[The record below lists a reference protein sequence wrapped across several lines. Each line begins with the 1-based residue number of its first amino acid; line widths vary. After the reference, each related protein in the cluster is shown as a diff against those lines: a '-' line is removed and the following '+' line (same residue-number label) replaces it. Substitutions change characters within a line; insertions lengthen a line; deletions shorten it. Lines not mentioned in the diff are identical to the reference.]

1 MRRQFLRVYSVLFVV
16 ALLVSLA
23 MQLLALREIRQQVDQ
38 RLLDG
43 FGEPVLSLRDRLL
56 AFEDE
61 PERMRAELVSLRQE
75 LGTRA
80 RLLTLEAAMLSPE
93 ERQALTTGEPLL
105 VREEGRRA
113 LVVLVGETR
122 VLLVG
127 PFADRG
133 RRGPLFLPVLMTG
146 LTVLLIGAALYL
158 MLRPMERRL
167 HAITAAATRFGSGD
181 MTARAPSGQED
192 GIGRLGSQFNAMAS
206 QIGHLIDRQRH
217 QLRAVSHE
225 LRTPLA
231 RVFFLVDEALEAR
244 TPREK
249 DHALRRIEH
258 SVHEMNELVEELLL
272 FARLD
277 SDAEEVHL
285 EPIAVQPLFA
295 EMVELARELKPSLEI
310 PMVDEVGEFVG
321 SPRYVRRALLNLV
334 TNAARFAHLK
344 VALHAEKKGE
354 WALLHVD
361 DDGNGVPEA
370 SREAIFEPFAQLQT
384 ERNSHHGAGLGLA
397 IVRRIVRAHGGDVR
411 VTSSALGGAR
421 FTLEFPLQV
430 RSTTVSGARA
440 AVNSTSS

>member
-1 MRRQFLRVYSVLFVV
+1 MRRQFLRVYSALFVV
-16 ALLVSLA
+16 SLVVALVI
-23 MQLLALREIRQQVDQ
+23 QVLALREIRQQVDL

-43 FGEPVLSLRDRLL
+43 FGEPVMHLRDRLL
-56 AFEDE
+56 EFEND
-61 PERMRAELVSLRQE
+61 PERMRAELLSVRRE

-80 RLLTLEAAMLSPE
+80 RILTLEAAMLSPE
-93 ERQALTTGEPLL
+93 ARAELAGGQPVL

-113 LVVLVGETR
+113 LVVSIGDNR

-133 RRGPLFLPVLMTG
+133 RRVPLFLPVVMTG
-146 LTVLLIGAALYL
+146 LTVLFIGAALYL
-158 MLRPMERRL
+158 LLRPIERRL
-167 HAITAAATRFGSGD
+167 HDITAAAARFGAGD
-181 MTARAPSGQED
+181 LTARAPTGHDD
-192 GIGRLGSQFNAMAS
+192 GIGRVGLQFNAMAS
-206 QIGHLIDRQRH
+206 QIGHLIERQRH

-277 SDAEEVHL
+277 ADAEQVHL
-285 EPIAVQPLFA
+285 EPIAVQALFA

-310 PMVDEVGEFVG
+310 PLSDDVGEFMG

-334 TNAARFAHLK
+334 TNAARFAHQK
-344 VALHAEKKGE
+344 VALHAVKVGDR
-354 WALLHVD
+354 ALLHVD

-397 IVRRIVRAHGGDVR
+397 IVRRIVRAHGGDVL
-411 VTSSALGGAR
+411 VTSSPLGGAR
-421 FTLEFPLQV
+421 FTLEFPLN
-430 RSTTVSGARA
+430 ARA
-440 AVNSTSS
+440 VMGSGSRTAVKSASA

>member
-1 MRRQFLRVYSVLFVV
+1 MRRQFVRVYAALFLVS
-16 ALLVSLA
+16 LLVSMA
-23 MQLLALREIRQQVDQ
+23 IQMLALREIRQQVDQ

-43 FGEPVLSLRDRLL
+43 FSEPVIHLRDRL
-56 AFEDE
+56 AEFEDD
-61 PERMRAELVSLRQE
+61 PERMRAELVSLRRE

-80 RLLTLEAAMLSPE
+80 RILTLEAAMLSPE
-93 ERQALTTGEPLL
+93 ERAAVALGEPVL

-113 LVVLVGETR
+113 LVVSVGDNR

-133 RRGPLFLPVLMTG
+133 RRGRLFLPVAMTG

-158 MLRPMERRL
+158 LLRPIERRL
-167 HAITAAATRFGSGD
+167 HEITTAAARFGAGD
-181 MTARAPSGQED
+181 MTVRAPTGHDD
-192 GIGRLGSQFNAMAS
+192 GIGRLGLQFNAMAS
-206 QIGHLIDRQRH
+206 QIAHLIDKQRH

-277 SDAEEVHL
+277 SDTEEVHL
-285 EPIAVQPLFA
+285 EAIAVQPLFA

-310 PMVDEVGEFVG
+310 PLTDDVGQFLG

-334 TNAARFAHLK
+334 TNAARFAHQK
-344 VALHAEKKGE
+344 VSLHAEKVGDL
-354 WALLHVD
+354 ALLHVD

-397 IVRRIVRAHGGDVR
+397 IVRRIVRAHGGDVT
-411 VTSSALGGAR
+411 VTSSQLGGAR
-421 FTLEFPLQV
+421 FTLEFPLK
-430 RSTTVSGARA
+430 ARA
-440 AVNSTSS
+440 TTTSGSRTSVNSAIS

>member
-1 MRRQFLRVYSVLFVV
+1 
-16 ALLVSLA
+16 
-23 MQLLALREIRQQVDQ
+23 
-38 RLLDG
+38 
-43 FGEPVLSLRDRLL
+43 
-56 AFEDE
+56 
-61 PERMRAELVSLRQE
+61 
-75 LGTRA
+75 
-80 RLLTLEAAMLSPE
+80 
-93 ERQALTTGEPLL
+93 
-105 VREEGRRA
+105 
-113 LVVLVGETR
+113 
-122 VLLVG
+122 
-127 PFADRG
+127 
-133 RRGPLFLPVLMTG
+133 
-146 LTVLLIGAALYL
+146 
-158 MLRPMERRL
+158 
-167 HAITAAATRFGSGD
+167 
-181 MTARAPSGQED
+181 
-192 GIGRLGSQFNAMAS
+192 
-206 QIGHLIDRQRH
+206 
-217 QLRAVSHE
+217 
-225 LRTPLA
+225 
-231 RVFFLVDEALEAR
+231 
-244 TPREK
+244 
-249 DHALRRIEH
+249 
-258 SVHEMNELVEELLL
+258 MNELVEELLL

-344 VALHAEKKGE
+344 VALHAEKKGD

-421 FTLEFPLQV
+421 FTLEFPLHV